1 MRKRVDLVLVDRG
14 LVPSREKARALI
26 QAGAV
31 RCNNQ
36 PVTKSGQLVL
46 PDAEFLVD
54 KTDLRWVSR
63 GGLKL
68 EHALK
73 TFALPSVQDMI
84 CLDLGA
90 STGGFTDVLL
100 SYGAACVYAVDV
112 GHGQLDPRLA
122 ANPKVINLEKTHARD
137 ITSQLIPRPLDL
149 VVCDVSFISVT
160 KALGPSLS
168 LVRPGAGWSASSS
181 LSLKLAGR
189 PWARAVW
196 SRTPQTG
203 NGP

>member
-1 MRKRVDLVLVDRG
+1 M
-14 LVPSREKARALI
+14 
-26 QAGAV
+26 
-31 RCNNQ
+31 
-36 PVTKSGQLVL
+36 
-46 PDAEFLVD
+46 D

-122 ANPKVINLEKTHARD
+122 ANPKVINLEKPCPRYHQPAD
-137 ITSQLIPRPLDL
+137 SRPLDL

-189 PWARAVW
+189 PWARRCGQGPRRPATGHRTGQNLLDTDFGWQVHAVTD
-196 SRTPQTG
+196 SPVTG
-203 NGP
+203 PDGNHEYLMCAQKPDR